1 MSTIGDALFSYI
13 RFLEVTLQVDIESFW
28 SIFYYLAL
36 TALFFMSLYWHGQHL
51 YQQHIQD
58 RIESDHQ

>member
-1 MSTIGDALFSYI
+1 MTLIGDALFSYI

-36 TALFFMSLYWHGQHL
+36 TGLALMGLYWYGQHL
-51 YQQHIQD
+51 YQHHIQD
-58 RIESDHQ
+58 RTESDHQ